1 MSQWYEIS
9 SANLR
14 WSSSL
19 ISPWAPVTYVIGFA
33 ASESQYRREEVRNM
47 AVREITRE
55 TSVAEIVKLCPGARR
70 IFDEHG
76 LKGCGGEHG
85 PSEPLSFF
93 ASVHQVDMEELLREI
108 NAEMA
113 NPSRESYV
121 YKASLQDYIYRRF
134 FKAGVAIVLTV
145 GCLWGA
151 INLLQIAIGKN
162 FLQLHLLPSI
172 HAHAHAMILGWVGM
186 FVMGFAYQSFP
197 RFKNTHLWRPEL
209 ANVSFYL
216 LAVGIAAGMVAE
228 MMSPAL
234 IALVLGALS
243 GTCEIT
249 AVVIFMAVLYR
260 TALQSIGPQSPY
272 EKFIAT
278 SFLWFLVGTILETV
292 FFFAKASAHTEQS
305 LIMRIALIDGP
316 LRDIQLLGF
325 AALIIAGVS
334 QRFVPHVYG
343 LAKPEHDCQVLI
355 FGLMNGSLILNIASY
370 VLLLTT
376 RSFYFAIALEL
387 AYLLMPVWAALLA
400 IQIGV
405 FQNPSQ
411 PDRTFK
417 FIRAAY
423 VWLII
428 ACSMMP
434 FFPLYGSLTHQVFA
448 HTYMGS
454 HRHAF
459 TVGFISMMI
468 LGVSS
473 RVVPILAGTD
483 AKRMNSLWAPFV
495 LFNVGCAGRVVLQ
508 VLTDFIPKVAYP
520 LIGFTGFI
528 ELAALLW
535 WGIELWRTMN
545 LAAKG
550 RPVPMTVPFPI
561 PVR

>member
-1 MSQWYEIS
+1 M
-9 SANLR
+9 
-14 WSSSL
+14 
-19 ISPWAPVTYVIGFA
+19 A
-33 ASESQYRREEVRNM
+33 AT
-47 AVREITRE
+47 EITKE

-76 LKGCGGEHG
+76 LRGCGGEHG
-85 PSEPLSFF
+85 PSEPLEFF
-93 ASVHQVDMEELLREI
+93 AAVHQANLEELLREI
-108 NAEMA
+108 NAEFA
-113 NPSRESYV
+113 SPSGKPYV

-151 INLLQIAIGKN
+151 INLLQIALGKN
-162 FLQLHLLPSI
+162 FLNLHLLPSI
-172 HAHAHAMILGWVGM
+172 HAHAHAMIFGWVGM

-197 RFKNTHLWRPEL
+197 RFKNTSLWRPQL
-209 ANVSFYL
+209 ANLSFYL
-216 LAVGIAAGMVAE
+216 LAAGIACGLIAE

-234 IALVLGALS
+234 VSLALGAMS
-243 GTCEIT
+243 AACEIT
-249 AVVIFMAVLYR
+249 AVILFLTTLYR
-260 TALQSIGPQSPY
+260 TARQSVGPHNPY
-272 EKFIAT
+272 EKFIAS
-278 SFLWFLVGTILETV
+278 SFGWFLLGTIMEAL
-292 FFFAKASAHTEQS
+292 FFFAKATAHSGQD

-343 LAKPEHDCQVLI
+343 PAKPPHDRQLLI

-370 VLLLTT
+370 VMLLTT
-376 RSFYFAIALEL
+376 HSLYFAIGLEL
-387 AYLLMPVWAALLA
+387 AYLLMFVWAVLLA

-405 FQNPSQ
+405 FRKPSQ

-417 FIRAAY
+417 FVRAAY
-423 VWLII
+423 IWLLIS
-428 ACSMMP
+428 CGMMP
-434 FFPLYGSLTHQVFA
+434 FFPVYGILTHQGFA

-473 RVVPILAGTD
+473 RVVPILAGID
-483 AKRMNSLWAPFV
+483 AKRTNSLWVPFV
-495 LFNVGCAGRVVLQ
+495 LFNVGCAGRVLLQ
-508 VLTDFIPKVAYP
+508 VLTDFIPNIAYP
-520 LIGFTGFI
+520 MIGFTGFI
-528 ELAALLW
+528 ELFALAW

-550 RPVPMTVPFPI
+550 AAASTLAPFPVPVH
-561 PVR
+561 